1 VKLASYEIAIDAPA
15 EVVWRH
21 LTTADGLMRWV
32 GPEATADPVPGGGLR
47 WVHPNG
53 ATVVG
58 HFVELVPHRLLVFTY
73 GWEDGRMGVP
83 PASTTVEIELSE
95 EAGVTTLRL
104 THRGL
109 PRAAV
114 EDHER
119 GWAYFLGRL
128 RDHAGLPRSC

>member
-1 VKLASYEIAIDAPA
+1 MKFASYEIAIDAPA

-58 HFVELVPHRLLVFTY
+58 RFVELVPHRRLVFTY

-109 PRAAV
+109 PPAAV

-128 RDHAGLPRSC
+128 RDQARLPRSC